1 MKAFTK
7 MHQPDM
13 WTLFKPAISTGH
25 ISQIKLFAGSRVITL
40 ITLYKQAFK
49 YPGSGIH
56 ML

>member
-13 WTLFKPAISTGH
+13 WTHFKPAISTGL
-25 ISQIKLFAGSRVITL
+25 ISEVKLFAGSRVITL
-40 ITLYKQAFK
+40 ITLYKLPFK
-49 YPGSGIH
+49 YPGSGNH

>member
-1 MKAFTK
+1 